1 MLTALRAFALRL
13 TTRASADIRAL
24 GLPADAVALWSR
36 ARRRAADWSPHEA
49 RCHAIVD
56 RAVADLPR
64 QRTVL
69 VLGSGLCRDVPVER
83 LAQVFATV
91 VLIDAVHL
99 APVRQRFAAFP
110 NLRFITADV
119 TGAGA
124 WLTGEADHR
133 ADVLAPWRAD
143 DTVDLVIS
151 ANVLSQLAIGPE
163 DYLDAHPQRAAALPA
178 DLPDQLIGMHLAD
191 LAAFRCR
198 VCLLTDVEM
207 RKESRSGAIIERMDL
222 LGGHT
227 LPKPDDAWDWT
238 VAPFGEIA
246 RDVARIHRVRGYA
259 NLSAAK
265 ATPGSKRTS
274 IPALNSHTDR

>member
-1 MLTALRAFALRL
+1 MFLTALRAVALRA
-13 TTRASADIRAL
+13 TMRSPANIRAL

-36 ARRRAADWSPHEA
+36 AERRAADWSPHEA

-56 RAVADLPR
+56 RAVSGLAQR
-64 QRTVL
+64 RTVL

-83 LAQVFATV
+83 LAQEFATV

-99 APVRQRFAAFP
+99 SPVRRRLAAFS
-110 NLRFITADV
+110 NIRFVTTDL

-124 WLTGEADHR
+124 WLTGEADAR

-151 ANVLSQLAIGPE
+151 ANILSQLAIGPE
-163 DYLDAHPQRAAALPA
+163 DYIDAHPERAAALP
-178 DLPDQLIGMHLAD
+178 DGLPDALIGMHLTD
-191 LAAFRCR
+191 LTAFRCR

-207 RKESRSGAIIERMDL
+207 RKQRRSGKILECMDL

-227 LPKPDDAWDWT
+227 LPPPDDAWDWT

-246 RDVARIHRVRGYA
+246 RDIARIHRVHGYA
-259 NLSAAK
+259 DLVAAERF
-265 ATPGSKRTS
+265 ARRSK
-274 IPALNSHTDR
+274 

>member
-1 MLTALRAFALRL
+1 MLLMALRALALRL
-13 TTRASADIRAL
+13 TTPAPADIRAL
-24 GLPADAVALWSR
+24 GLVGDAVALWSR
-36 ARRRAADWSPHEA
+36 ATRRGGDWAPHES

-56 RAVADLPR
+56 RAVEDLAQR
-64 QRTVL
+64 RTVV

-83 LAQVFATV
+83 LAKTFATV
-91 VLIDAVHL
+91 VLVDAVHL
-99 APVRQRFAAFP
+99 APVRQRLAALQ
-110 NLRFITADV
+110 NARFVTADL

-124 WLTGEADHR
+124 WLAGEATAR

-163 DYLDAHPQRAAALPA
+163 DYLDSHPARAAALPA
-178 DLPDQLIGMHLAD
+178 GLPDALIGAHLTD
-191 LAAFRCR
+191 LAAFHCR

-207 RKESRSGAIIERMDL
+207 RKETRAGKVVERMDL

-227 LPKPDDAWDWT
+227 LPAPDETWDWT

-246 RDVARIHRVRGYA
+246 RDVARIHRVHGYA
-259 NLSAAK
+259 DLKAA
-265 ATPGSKRTS
+265 R
-274 IPALNSHTDR
+274 R

>member
-1 MLTALRAFALRL
+1 MLLTALRALALRL
-13 TTRASADIRAL
+13 TTRAPADIQAL

-36 ARRRAADWSPHEA
+36 AQRRGVDWAPHEA

-56 RAVADLPR
+56 RAVAGLPQR
-64 QRTVL
+64 RTVL

-83 LAQVFATV
+83 LAGTFAAV

-99 APVRQRFAAFP
+99 APVRRRLAAVANIRFV
-110 NLRFITADV
+110 TADL

-124 WLTGEADHR
+124 WLAGDADAR
-133 ADVLAPWRAD
+133 TDVLAPWRTH

-163 DYLDAHPQRAAALPA
+163 DYLEAHPERAAALPA
-178 DLPDQLIGMHLAD
+178 RLPDTLIAAHLED

-198 VCLLTDVEM
+198 ICLLTDVEM
-207 RKESRSGAIIERMDL
+207 RKERRDGNIVERMDL

-227 LPKPDDAWDWT
+227 LPKPDDTWDWV

-246 RDVARIHRVRGYA
+246 RNIARIHRVHGYA
-259 NLSAAK
+259 DLTLPN
-265 ATPGSKRTS
+265 R
-274 IPALNSHTDR
+274 